1 MDDLKLYQKNDY
13 ELDVLLKTVKTL
25 SDDIDMAFGLD
36 KCAKATLIRGK
47 LKYTSP
53 IVLDTDTKIMA
64 LDQEETQKY
73 LAINTLA
80 VPVVTYSFHVVNWNL
95 EEIK

>member
-1 MDDLKLYQKNDY
+1 MDDLKLYKRNDY

-53 IVLDTDTKIMA
+53 IVLDTDKDYGIGSRR
-64 LDQEETQKY
+64 
-73 LAINTLA
+73 N
-80 VPVVTYSFHVVNWNL
+80 V
-95 EEIK
+95 EILSNQHISSPCSNI